1 MTSSKRLT
9 ELTLEEF
16 ATTYKNW
23 QGRKRA
29 EKQRA
34 RRELMEAGELALLGD
49 RHGIMVPE
57 STPPGGPGVEAEAE
71 G

>member
-9 ELTLEEF
+9 ELTQEEF

-34 RRELMEAGELALLGD
+34 RRELRDAGELALLGD
-49 RHGIMVPE
+49 GAHETTLERL
-57 STPPGGPGVEAEAE
+57 EAE